1 MTGSRPRLPWAAE
14 LLLATLVAWLPP
26 TVTAAS
32 IAEQLQALQ
41 LDAPRQ
47 RLPAPLFELSDSQ
60 GQRISLV
67 NYRGQ
72 VVLLNFWATFCQPC
86 RDEMPAI
93 AALENEFSEQGLVV
107 LAIAVDRGS
116 PKAVQKF
123 IQQYGIGFGV
133 PLDPDGSVRNAYEI
147 EALPTSYLIGK
158 DGRFIARAVGDRA
171 WNSSEFRSL
180 IAALLAETNM
190 PEAE

>member
-1 MTGSRPRLPWAAE
+1 MTGSCPCPPLAAE

-32 IAEQLQALQ
+32 ITEQLQALQ

-60 GQRISLV
+60 GQTISLE

-72 VVLLNFWATFCQPC
+72 VVLLNFWATFCKPC

-93 AALENEFSEQGLVV
+93 AALEKAFSEQGLVV

-123 IQQYGIGFGV
+123 IQQYAIGFGV

-158 DGRFIARAVGDRA
+158 DGRFIARAIGDRA
-171 WNSSEFRSL
+171 WNSSGFRSL
-180 IAALLAETNM
+180 IAALLAETNP